1 MALPREYLGED
12 CSLARALEIVGER
25 WTLLIVR
32 DAFYGVRRFSDF
44 RDHLGIPRAVLT
56 DRLNLLVE
64 QGILERSV
72 GASGRDEYALA
83 PKGQRLWPAMW
94 SLMSWGNDFY
104 QGGRP
109 GRPFT
114 HNGCGGLLGADGVC
128 AECHTIPAPS
138 ELAAGLKPHAAVATR
153 HDGDPPL
160 LGHVGPPGLARRLQT
175 AGFVFS
181 G

>member
-1 MALPREYLGED
+1 MNFFPDARGSFTELASDIFRSMALPREYLGED
-12 CSLARALEIVGER
+12 CALARALEIVGER

-72 GASGRDEYALA
+72 GASGRDEYALT

-104 QGGRP
+104 QAVERVGRSP
-109 GRPFT
+109 T
-114 HNGCGGLLGADGVC
+114 TGAGAC
-128 AECHTIPAPS
+128 
-138 ELAAGLKPHAAVATR
+138 
-153 HDGDPPL
+153 
-160 LGHVGPPGLARRLQT
+160 
-175 AGFVFS
+175 
-181 G
+181 

>member
-12 CSLARALEIVGER
+12 CALARALEIVGER

-44 RDHLGIPRAVLT
+44 RDHLGVPRAVLT

-64 QGILERSV
+64 NDILERSV
-72 GASGRDEYALA
+72 GTSGRDEYALT

-114 HNGCGGLLGADGVC
+114 HNGCGGRLGPDGVC
-128 AECHTIPAPS
+128 AKCHTIPAPNGLTVHPS
-138 ELAAGLKPHAAVATR
+138 RSKTSRQKADPVSQALTRPHKLLTPIGDAG
-153 HDGDPPL
+153 
-160 LGHVGPPGLARRLQT
+160 
-175 AGFVFS
+175 
-181 G
+181 